1 MSSSGERRKSRG
13 KGATWLG
20 LYRRAA
26 VAYKEGGAGRA
37 GEIGRLPCGRD
48 GGGGLPFERA
58 PSAGERKE
66 RGARKKEREGDGSAD
81 MRGQGRSERE
91 KEQRAWAKRV
101 RAVQRRRAVKGRSGA
116 GRADGA
122 PAGPRGR
129 VVRSRPAWDGPR
141 GRKKGRG
148 GRRPGRF
155 LGWAKQGRKE
165 VFQVKSLFYF

>member
-1 MSSSGERRKSRG
+1 VDSPAVVVSSSGERRKSRG

-66 RGARKKEREGDGSAD
+66 RGVRKKEREGDGSANV
-81 MRGQGRSERE
+81 RGPLAARGRNDVCRRLTCGRLTAWGQERSEGERG
-91 KEQRAWAKRV
+91 V
-101 RAVQRRRAVKGRSGA
+101 
-116 GRADGA
+116 DGA
-122 PAGPRGR
+122 CGEELVAAP
-129 VVRSRPAWDGPR
+129 S
-141 GRKKGRG
+141 
-148 GRRPGRF
+148 
-155 LGWAKQGRKE
+155 
-165 VFQVKSLFYF
+165 